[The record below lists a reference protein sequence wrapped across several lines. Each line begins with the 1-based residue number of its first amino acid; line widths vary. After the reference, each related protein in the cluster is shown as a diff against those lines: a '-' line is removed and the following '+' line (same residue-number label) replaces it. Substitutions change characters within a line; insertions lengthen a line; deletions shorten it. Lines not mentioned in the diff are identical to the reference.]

1 MAESGSSAIGYGSL
15 TVSTTALDL
24 STVLATTDFEK
35 ATHVLVTVETAPV
48 RVRTDGVAPTS
59 SEGHLLNAGDDFRY
73 AGQLS
78 KLQFIRSG
86 GSDATLRCSF
96 SYR

>member
-24 STVLATTDFEK
+24 STVLATDFTK
-35 ATHVLVTVETAPV
+35 ATHVLVTVETAGV
-48 RVRTDGVAPTS
+48 RVRTDGAAPTS
-59 SEGHLLNAGDDFRY
+59 TEGHLLNAGDDFSY

-86 GSDATLRCSF
+86 GSDATLRCTF